1 LEFLERFPVRRIGQ
15 RMAQVIR
22 GESGNAEE
30 KREEQE
36 DSAAQDHRLD
46 FRLFNTMLARC

>member
-1 LEFLERFPVRRIGQ
+1 
-15 RMAQVIR
+15 MAQMIDR
-22 GESGNAEE
+22 ADGHAEE
-30 KREEQE
+30 EGQEQE